1 MSTEADP
8 AKAAE
13 EELID
18 YEGRWHA
25 RPSEPGN
32 LPVEVECRKCAEYLM
47 WAELPP
53 ETIPLPEERFNTY
66 DASHASTLFLKNQ
79 DA

>member
-1 MSTEADP
+1 MLWFLFMAQAFNGKPFAERDRCWRCCLSFGFTWMSTEADP

-32 LPVEVECRKCAEYLM
+32 LPVEVDVR
-47 WAELPP
+47 
-53 ETIPLPEERFNTY
+53 
-66 DASHASTLFLKNQ
+66 SS
-79 DA
+79 